1 MRRLPASTLAARIA
15 PLALAVGMDACTS
28 RPSVDVTQVFR
39 DPAVAALAVAAARG
53 DSVEVHRLVRD
64 GADPNA
70 RGDKGVT
77 LTQWALLNRSVP
89 GMVAL
94 VQAGSNPALADSA
107 GETAVHYAAKA
118 NDPRYLEALLRA
130 GADPNTPHG
139 VTRAPPLMAALMGN
153 RETQFRALIATG
165 ADPDRAD
172 RMGDRPIH
180 LAAQINAT
188 RRILDLLEAGADP
201 GAVNGRGNTF
211 QRYLDITPREIL
223 SDEARR
229 GRDEIAAWIRAH
241 PRPVERQR

>member
-1 MRRLPASTLAARIA
+1 MRLLPALHSSARIA
-15 PLALAVGMDACTS
+15 LLAMAVAAPACTS
-28 RPSVDVTQVFR
+28 RPRVDVTQVFR
-39 DPAVAALAVAAARG
+39 DPAIAALAVAAARG
-53 DSVEVHRLVRD
+53 DSAEIHRLVRE

-77 LTQWALLNRSVP
+77 LPQWALLNRSVP
-89 GMVAL
+89 GMAAL
-94 VQAGSNPALADSA
+94 VQAGSDPALADSA
-107 GETAVHYAAKA
+107 GETVVHYAAKT
-118 NDPRYLEALLRA
+118 NDPRYLAALLRA
-130 GADPNTPHG
+130 CADPNTPHG

-153 RETQFRALIATG
+153 REAQFHALIAAG
-165 ADPDRAD
+165 ADPNRAD

-223 SDEARR
+223 SDEALR

-241 PRPVERQR
+241 PRPVEGAR